1 MRGAS
6 ARAGPVPISGRNMIL
21 EEIANCA
28 SAKEL
33 CGMGKLGGT
42 SAHAHIATWNT
53 PDCRERET

>member
-1 MRGAS
+1 MRGVS
-6 ARAGPVPISGRNMIL
+6 ARAGPVPTSGGDMIF

-42 SAHAHIATWNT
+42 STHAHIATWNT
-53 PDCRERET
+53 PDRQERET